1 MKPNE
6 TGKSIPEVV
15 LRVENLQFKTG
26 LISILK
32 NIQFEVKKGEA
43 VALLGPNG
51 SGKSTLLKCLAG
63 LLPHNGKIEVFGS
76 ASRKDPLRKKKLGY
90 LGHETFLYSKLSAKE
105 NLIFYCELYQIDK
118 DPDVILEEYRLPPSS
133 NQLVETFSRG
143 MKQRLAL
150 ARTLLPSPELLLLD
164 EPFTGLDQQGS
175 RWLEEKILEQKGT
188 ITMLMATHELE
199 RAGEIADKLLI
210 LKGGRQMFF
219 GGPAEMDSEI
229 HDFYR
234 IRTN

>member
-6 TGKSIPEVV
+6 TGKSVPEIS
-15 LRVENLQFKTG
+15 LRVEALQFKIG

-32 NIQFEVKKGEA
+32 NIQFEVRKGEA

-63 LLPHNGKIEVFGS
+63 LLPHAGNTEVLGVR
-76 ASRKDPLRKKKLGY
+76 SRKDPVRKRKLGY
-90 LGHETFLYSKLSAKE
+90 LGHETFLYSKLSARE
-105 NLIFYCELYQIDK
+105 NLQFYSQLYKIEPNIDA
-118 DPDVILEEYRLPPSS
+118 ILEEYRLLDSS
-133 NQLVETFSRG
+133 SQLVETFSRG

-150 ARTLLPSPELLLLD
+150 ARTLLSSPELLLLD

-175 RWLEEKILEQKGT
+175 RWLEKKILEQKGT
-188 ITMLMATHELE
+188 VTMLIATHDLE
-199 RAGEIADKLLI
+199 RSCEIADKLLI
-210 LKGGRQMFF
+210 LKSGRQMFF
-219 GGPAEMDSEI
+219 GAPAEMDSGI

-234 IRTN
+234 IRTS